1 MAFAAIK
8 TITEVFGRYKLG
20 VAAALSRHPKITKR
34 NTVKWFPLGMLSNL
48 YNTCLYNRYSE
59 EDIFILRIFMKN
71 KNKKPFL
78 SNNEPKSVFD
88 LFFWLES
95 T

>member
-1 MAFAAIK
+1 
-8 TITEVFGRYKLG
+8 
-20 VAAALSRHPKITKR
+20 
-34 NTVKWFPLGMLSNL
+34 
-48 YNTCLYNRYSE
+48 
-59 EDIFILRIFMKN
+59 MKKQN
-71 KNKKPFL
+71 KKKQQQKKPFL